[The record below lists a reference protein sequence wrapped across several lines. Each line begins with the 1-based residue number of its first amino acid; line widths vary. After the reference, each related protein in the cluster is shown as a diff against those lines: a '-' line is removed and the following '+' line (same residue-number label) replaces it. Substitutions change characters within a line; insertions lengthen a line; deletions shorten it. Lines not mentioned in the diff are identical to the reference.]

1 MKYEIVNEF
10 PHEIIYDRT
19 KPCISIYLPTT
30 RVRPNTKDYIVF
42 KNLVQ
47 SVENS
52 LKLEYSQKEI
62 DNFIKPLIDIGND
75 RLFWNKT
82 KDGLVMLLNPN
93 NFVIYNL
100 NRPVEELAIVSD
112 SFHIKPLIRV
122 YQSADSYYVLGVNRK
137 TFKLFYGNRYGLEE
151 ISFDEDVP
159 VSIEDVLGEELTE
172 PHLSYGSYGGA
183 SANAMYHGHGGR
195 KVEVDKDTQRYFQYV
210 DKFIIDNFSNPSKA
224 PLVLVALDEHQ
235 GLFRKLSKNNYL
247 IDEGVHVDFE
257 TLDNKEIRKRSWD
270 IIEKQYLQRTKDLID
285 RYNVNLNN
293 KLATDNVNMAAK
305 RAVEGAVE
313 TLLVESDKLIPGK
326 VDLKSGELIVE
337 NLENPNTDDILDDL
351 VEIVLHLKGEVVMLP
366 KERMPT
372 NTGIAAILRY

>member
-30 RVRPNTKDYIVF
+30 RVRPNTKDYLVF

-52 LKLEYSQKEI
+52 LKLEYSQKEV
-62 DNFIKPLIDIGND
+62 DKFIKPLIDIGND

-151 ISFDEDVP
+151 ITFDEDTP
-159 VSIEDVLGEELTE
+159 ITIEDVLGDELTE
-172 PHLSYGSYGGA
+172 PHLSYGAYAGA

-210 DKFIIDNFSNPSKA
+210 DKFIIDNFPNPSKS
-224 PLVLVALDEHQ
+224 PLVLIALDEHQ

-247 IDEGVHVDFE
+247 IDKGVNVDFE

-270 IIEKQYLQRTKDLID
+270 IIEKLYLQRTKDLVD

-313 TLLVESDKLIPGK
+313 TLLVESDKLIPGR
-326 VDLKSGELIVE
+326 VDLISGELIID
-337 NLENPNTDDILDDL
+337 NLDNPNTDDILDDL

-372 NTGIAAILRY
+372 DTGIAAIFRY

>member
-1 MKYEIVNEF
+1 
-10 PHEIIYDRT
+10 
-19 KPCISIYLPTT
+19 
-30 RVRPNTKDYIVF
+30 
-42 KNLVQ
+42 
-47 SVENS
+47 
-52 LKLEYSQKEI
+52 
-62 DNFIKPLIDIGND
+62 
-75 RLFWNKT
+75 
-82 KDGLVMLLNPN
+82 MLLNPN

-257 TLDNKEIRKRSWD
+257 TLDNKEIKKRSWD

-372 NTGIAAILRY
+372 NTGIAAILKY

>member
-30 RVRPNTKDYIVF
+30 RVRPNTKDYLVF

-52 LKLEYSQKEI
+52 LKLEYSQKEV
-62 DNFIKPLIDIGND
+62 DKFIKPLIDIGND

-151 ISFDEDVP
+151 ITFDEDTP
-159 VSIEDVLGEELTE
+159 ITIEDVLGDELTE

-183 SANAMYHGHGGR
+183 SGNAMYHGHGGR
-195 KVEVDKDTQRYFQYV
+195 KVEVDKDTQRYFQHV

-224 PLVLVALDEHQ
+224 PLVLIALDEHQ

-247 IDEGVHVDFE
+247 IDEGVNVDFE

-270 IIEKQYLQRTKDLID
+270 IIEKLYLQRTKDLVD

-305 RAVEGAVE
+305 RAVEGSIE
-313 TLLVESDKLIPGK
+313 TLLVESDKLIPGR
-326 VDLKSGELIVE
+326 VDLESGELIID
-337 NLENPNTDDILDDL
+337 NLDNPNTDDILDDL

-372 NTGIAAILRY
+372 DTGIAAIFRY